1 MEEVSKTGSKT
12 VNVFF
17 SGTGS
22 RALQDFKNM
31 TVKEYNY
38 LTFKTKY
45 KSTI

>member
-17 SGTGS
+17 LVLAR
-22 RALQDFKNM
+22 RALQDFKNV
-31 TVKEYNY
+31 TVKENNY
-38 LTFKTKY
+38 LAFKTKY